1 MTTPY
6 QIIVDAY
13 RQSNLIS
20 IGVEPTQIQETEALR
35 YLNRIVKSVFGN
47 EAGEDLVGFPIG
59 RNGIDRPAGWPW
71 FEGVPAG
78 DWFVPKNT
86 RAMLNLTKPETLW
99 LHPAP
104 NNGSRFAITDA
115 SRNLSTNPVTIVG
128 NGNLIDGSHSIVLD
142 EDALNAEWF
151 YRQDL
156 ASWVRYSPL
165 ILFDPFPFPEE
176 FDDFFILM
184 LAFRLNPAY
193 ERQLDP
199 QSAVVLD
206 RAKKQ
211 LKARYSQTIRTESE
225 LALRRL
231 SRMSADRDQ
240 WGREYTIYDPTDL
253 FNSGWPY

>member
-1 MTTPY
+1 
-6 QIIVDAY
+6 
-13 RQSNLIS
+13 
-20 IGVEPTQIQETEALR
+20 
-35 YLNRIVKSVFGN
+35 
-47 EAGEDLVGFPIG
+47 
-59 RNGIDRPAGWPW
+59 
-71 FEGVPAG
+71 
-78 DWFVPKNT
+78 
-86 RAMLNLTKPETLW
+86 

-115 SRNLSTNPVTIVG
+115 SHNLATNPVTIVG
-128 NGNLIDGSHSIVLD
+128 NGNLIDGNHSIVLD

-165 ILFDPFPFPEE
+165 TLFDPFPFPEE

-225 LALRRL
+225 LALRRP
-231 SRMSADRDQ
+231 SR
-240 WGREYTIYDPTDL
+240 
-253 FNSGWPY
+253 